1 VRTDT
6 DAVVMI
12 LVEVLAGWET
22 SVVENLVEMNV
33 TVAMLPG
40 CVTRATDSTYEV
52 VSTVEVAALRVV
64 AWPPALVLVIVSQ
77 DVEPGSE
84 IVDVFVKLMM
94 VALIVRV
101 VVPAAR
107 ASRPLRKNRAA
118 GVGAQ
123 VMVDF
128 FVVN

>member
-1 VRTDT
+1 VVPTSVRTDT

-64 AWPPALVLVIVSQ
+64 AWPPPPLYLQ
-77 DVEPGSE
+77 QE
-84 IVDVFVKLMM
+84 
-94 VALIVRV
+94 
-101 VVPAAR
+101 AR
-107 ASRPLRKNRAA
+107 SLTSS
-118 GVGAQ
+118 
-123 VMVDF
+123 
-128 FVVN
+128 